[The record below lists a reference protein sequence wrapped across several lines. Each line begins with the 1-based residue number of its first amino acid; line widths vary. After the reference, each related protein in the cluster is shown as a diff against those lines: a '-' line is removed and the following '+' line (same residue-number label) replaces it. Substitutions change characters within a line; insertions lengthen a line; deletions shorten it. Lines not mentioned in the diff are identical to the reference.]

1 LDAGDPWVP
10 ASTVSRR
17 LSVVGG
23 FYRTCVIDGILDH
36 SPADDVRRPPGP
48 QESPT
53 FGLTHLQ
60 FEAMLHASRESTN
73 PTRRLRRQLRDE
85 GLLLPAH
92 YQRERRKLAERRK
105 AAFATEPTGPN
116 QVWQR
121 AGKAAAGGGRS
132 AVVVRAVFKIIV
144 RKRLYWSA
152 GAPGRIRTCDTR
164 FRKGSLHGVMALTS
178 ALWPRRMHLWSPGV
192 ALVRRDF
199 IPTDIPTGRLSQG
212 WFSPS
217 ATEAASGQSC
227 VQA

>member
-1 LDAGDPWVP
+1 LDAGDPRVP

-23 FYRTCVIDGILDH
+23 FYRTCVSDGILDH
-36 SPADDVRRPPGP
+36 SPADYVRRPPVP

-60 FEAMLHASRESTN
+60 FEAMLHAACESTN

-116 QVWQR
+116 HVWQR

-152 GAPGRIRTCDTR
+152 GAPDRTLFEPAIRT
-164 FRKGSLHGVMALTS
+164 K
-178 ALWPRRMHLWSPGV
+178 PGK
-192 ALVRRDF
+192 AY
-199 IPTDIPTGRLSQG
+199 G
-212 WFSPS
+212 
-217 ATEAASGQSC
+217 ACAASGP
-227 VQA
+227 V